1 MVATYSLECN
11 TLLSEQEKPPSPES
25 LAELTHPHMHTLK
38 TGKALFL
45 CMSIEASIYI
55 YLNIYQGIY
64 TLDIEAET
72 KLQHQVKYGRFS
84 INIG

>member
-1 MVATYSLECN
+1 MVIFSSVQSCPTLCN
-11 TLLSEQEKPPSPES
+11 PT
-25 LAELTHPHMHTLK
+25 HMHTLK

-64 TLDIEAET
+64 TLDLEAET

>member
-1 MVATYSLECN
+1 MLQNFRMSGKFMFTEYIM
-11 TLLSEQEKPPSPES
+11 
-25 LAELTHPHMHTLK
+25 LTHPHMHTLK

-45 CMSIEASIYI
+45 CTSIEASIYI

-64 TLDIEAET
+64 TLDLEAET